1 MRSSAG
7 IRGAGLLTAL
17 LTLFILTSEA
27 PAAQSIGPSYTY
39 VIIREGQTLWSLAR
53 AYGISVELL
62 TKLNGLRSP
71 DAIRA
76 GQRLKIPVQRAPVRS
91 VPRITQTPGST
102 PRAPSMA
109 ARHQFVWPARG
120 MLTSRY
126 GWRRRRHHDGI
137 DISADRG
144 APIVAARNGIVV
156 YAGWYHAYGRTVII
170 DHGNGWT
177 TLYGHASSIAV
188 RSGQSVSA
196 GQLIA
201 RVGCTGRCTGPHLHF
216 EIRVNG
222 RAMDPLSV
230 SLVDPLQA
238 PAKSMAGAEQAPAA
252 SRSPAV
258 SVETVVHRSM
268 AADGPTGHIT
278 QNVEDT
284 LRDGQVVRRV
294 EVTTKVESGQV
305 VKLRK
310 TYELVN
316 GELQL
321 KSETREVVDTTPE
334 RQRQP

>member
-1 MRSSAG
+1 MREAAG
-7 IRGAGLLTAL
+7 FRGAGILTAL
-17 LTLFILTSEA
+17 LILCVLTTEA
-27 PAAQSIGPSYTY
+27 PAQSARPSHTY
-39 VIIREGQTLWSLAR
+39 IVIREGQTLWSLAR
-53 AYGISVELL
+53 AYGISVELI
-62 TKLNGLRSP
+62 TQVNGLRSP
-71 DAIRA
+71 DAIRV
-76 GQRLKIPVQRAPVRS
+76 GQRLKIPVPN
-91 VPRITQTPGST
+91 TQTPGSR
-102 PRAPSMA
+102 PRLPSVA

-126 GWRRRRHHDGI
+126 GWRRRRHHSGI
-137 DISADRG
+137 DIGADRG
-144 APIVAARNGIVV
+144 APIVAARNGVV
-156 YAGWYHAYGRTVII
+156 VFAGWYHAYGRTVII

-177 TLYGHASSIAV
+177 TLYGHASALVV

-230 SLVDPLQA
+230 SLADPLQFPAQETANAEPA
-238 PAKSMAGAEQAPAA
+238 PAVA
-252 SRSPAV
+252 SPARV

-268 AADGPTGHIT
+268 AADGPSGHIT

-284 LRDGQVVRRV
+284 LRDGQVVRRI
-294 EVTTKVESGQV
+294 EVTTKIEGGQV
-305 VKLRK
+305 VRLRK

-334 RQRQP
+334 RQQQP

>member
-7 IRGAGLLTAL
+7 FRGAGFLAAVLTFFV
-17 LTLFILTSEA
+17 LFSAA
-27 PAAQSIGPSYTY
+27 PAQSSQPSYTY
-39 VIIREGQTLWSLAR
+39 VVVGKGQTLWSIAR
-53 AYGISVELL
+53 AYGVSVELI
-62 TKLNGLRSP
+62 TQVNGLRSP

-76 GQRLKIPVQRAPVRS
+76 GQRLRIPVRGRPVRRS
-91 VPRITQTPGST
+91 PRVTPPSRSGEGVPRIAVS
-102 PRAPSMA
+102 S
-109 ARHQFVWPARG
+109 HQFVWPARG

-126 GWRRRRHHDGI
+126 GWRRRRHHSGI
-137 DISADRG
+137 DIGADRG
-144 APIVAARNGIVV
+144 APIVAARNGVIVF
-156 YAGWYHAYGRTVII
+156 AGWYHAYGRTVII

-177 TLYGHASSIAV
+177 TLYGHASSLAV

-230 SLVDPLQA
+230 ALVDPLQFPAQETANAEPA
-238 PAKSMAGAEQAPAA
+238 PAVA
-252 SRSPAV
+252 SPARV

-268 AADGPTGHIT
+268 AADGPSGHII

-284 LRDGQVVRRV
+284 LRDGQVVRRI
-294 EVTTKVESGQV
+294 EVTTKIEGGQV
-305 VKLRK
+305 VRLRK